1 MSDNRDGLD
10 CILQAINNIVEPK
23 VAKLKYDK
31 TYRAK
36 VTQQI
41 DTGLYMVKINNVE
54 YKLPYNGTLNVG
66 DIVNIPAN
74 VKHWHGAAPDSW
86 FSHIAV
92 EVDGT
97 ETSNEWL
104 EPVTDEEYDKLHK

>member
-10 CILQAINNIVEPK
+10 CILQAINNIVEPR

-66 DIVNIPAN
+66 DIVK
-74 VKHWHGAAPDSW
+74 VKAPLNN
-86 FSHIAV
+86 FSDIYIEALPGSGGGGGG
-92 EVDGT
+92 GT
-97 ETSNEWL
+97 
-104 EPVTDEEYDKLHK
+104 TDYNN

>member
-23 VAKLKYDK
+23 VATLKYDK

-54 YKLPYNGTLNVG
+54 YKLPYSGTLNVG
-66 DIVNIPAN
+66 DIVK
-74 VKHWHGAAPDSW
+74 VKAPLNNFMHYNHQHQIHG
-86 FSHIAV
+86 F
-92 EVDGT
+92 
-97 ETSNEWL
+97 
-104 EPVTDEEYDKLHK
+104 